1 MISYDELYSDAI
13 HLLDSLI
20 STPSPSREE
29 SKTADILEEFL
40 LEKGLKDVQ
49 RVGNNVFL
57 RSAAWDENK
66 PVLLLNAHHDTARPS
81 SSYTRDPYLPT
92 HENGCI
98 YGLGSND
105 DGGSV
110 VSLIAAFRYLYETP
124 IAVNLLLAI
133 TAEEEVSGKDGIS
146 LVLPHL
152 GHIDMG
158 LVGEPTAMKA
168 AIGERGLVVIDGL
181 AKGVR
186 GHAARDEGINALYIA
201 LDDIQRLRD
210 FHFDRYSELLGDI
223 KVSVT
228 QISAG
233 QQHNVV
239 PDECRFVVDVRT
251 TDAYTNEE
259 TVAILQKVCQSV
271 LTPRSTRLRAS
282 AINDAHPLVRTA
294 LQLGRTTYVSP
305 TMSDMALMPFP
316 TLKMGPGDSA
326 RSHSADE
333 YIREEEIR
341 EGIHIYIDF
350 LKKLQ
355 L

>member
-1 MISYDELYSDAI
+1 MIQLDELFSDALL
-13 HLLDSLI
+13 LLDRLI
-20 STPSPSREE
+20 STPSLSCEE
-29 SKTADILEEFL
+29 CNTADILEHFL
-40 LEKGLKDVQ
+40 SEKGLANVQ
-49 RVGNNVFL
+49 RVGNNVFM
-57 RSAAWDENK
+57 RAAAWDESK
-66 PVLLLNAHHDTARPS
+66 PVLLLNAHHDTVHPS
-81 SSYTRDPYLPT
+81 PSYTRDPYEPA
-92 HENGCI
+92 HEDGCI

-110 VSLIAAFRYLYETP
+110 VALIAAFRHLYETP
-124 IAVNLLLAI
+124 LAANLILAI
-133 TAEEEVSGKDGIS
+133 SAEEEVSGKDGIS
-146 LVLPHL
+146 SVLPYL
-152 GHIDMG
+152 GRIDMG
-158 LVGEPTAMKA
+158 LVGEPTGMQA
-168 AIGERGLVVIDGL
+168 AIGERGLVVLDGL
-181 AKGVR
+181 AKGRR
-186 GHAARDEGINALYIA
+186 GHAARNEGINAVYIA
-201 LDDIQRLRD
+201 IEDINRLRD
-210 FHFDRYSELLGDI
+210 FRFERVSELLGDI

-233 QQHNVV
+233 KQHNVV
-239 PDECRFVVDVRT
+239 PDECRFVVDART
-251 TDAYTNEE
+251 TDAYSNEE
-259 TVAILQKVCQSV
+259 TVSLLQSV
-271 LTPRSTRLRAS
+271 CNSTLIPRSTRLSAS
-282 AINDAHPLVRTA
+282 GIERTHPLVRTA